1 VTTGRYWVWLTGV
14 TLSLLGTQVLGFAMT
29 WTAAGRSGV
38 LAGLVLT
45 MINLP
50 RTLLVLVGGA
60 VGDRFG
66 AWRTMLAGD
75 AVMTAITVLFAA
87 LVLLVGEPAW
97 LLLATALLIGTV
109 DAFYLPS
116 SGSMPR
122 RLVPAEG
129 LARAVSARQ
138 LAGQA
143 TAVAGP
149 PLGGLVVA
157 ALGLAAAA
165 LADAFTFA
173 VMLSILVLLRPRD
186 AASQTAPASGGVWRH
201 TVDGLRVA
209 AGDRLL
215 RSALLMVVVAAGF
228 LLPVIGL
235 LVPLLA
241 RERAWSGG
249 WTGVVVGTI
258 GLATA
263 CVAATVLAR
272 GAARR
277 PGVAA
282 AAGLV
287 VAAAGVLGLAVS
299 ASPAWA
305 AAGAVAAGAG
315 NGLFATHV
323 APLLLQH
330 APATHLARVQ
340 SVVLLAQSLPLLATN
355 NLLGAAAD
363 ATGTPPVLAGC
374 ALVAAAAGLAGLG
387 SSTLRAARTPVKVR
401 PTQSGAPP
409 KPISFP
415 SGST

>member
-1 VTTGRYWVWLTGV
+1 MTTGRYWVWLAGV
-14 TLSLLGTQVLGFAMT
+14 TLSLLGTQMLGFAMT
-29 WTAAGRSGV
+29 WTAAGQSGV

-75 AVMTAITVLFAA
+75 AVMTASTVLLAA
-87 LVLLVGEPAW
+87 LVLMIGTPAW
-97 LLLATALLIGTV
+97 LLLATALVIGTV

-122 RLVPAEG
+122 RLVPAGG
-129 LARAVSARQ
+129 LARAMSARQ

-149 PLGGLVVA
+149 PLGGLIVA
-157 ALGLAAAA
+157 TLGLAAAA
-165 LADAFTFA
+165 FADAFTFA
-173 VMLSILVLLRPRD
+173 VMLLILVLLRPRD
-186 AASQTAPASGGVWRH
+186 AGAQTAPAPGGVWRH

-215 RSALLMVVVAAGF
+215 RSTLLMVVVAAGF

-235 LVPLLA
+235 LLPLLA

-249 WTGVVVGTI
+249 WTGVVVGTV

-305 AAGAVAAGAG
+305 AVGAVAAGAG

-323 APLLLQH
+323 GPLLLQH

-363 ATGTPPVLAGC
+363 ATGAPGVLAGC
-374 ALVAAAAGLAGLG
+374 ALVAAAAGVAGLC
-387 SSTLRAARTPVKVR
+387 SPTLRAARTPREVR
-401 PTQSGAPP
+401 PAQSGAPP